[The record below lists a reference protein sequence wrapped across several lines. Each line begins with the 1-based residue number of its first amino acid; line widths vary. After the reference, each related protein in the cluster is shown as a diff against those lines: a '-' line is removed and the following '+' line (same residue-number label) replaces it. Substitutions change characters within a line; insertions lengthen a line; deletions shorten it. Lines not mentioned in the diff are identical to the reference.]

1 MINFISFYDIFGK
14 SIIHS
19 AYVISKRIQDIGEVF
34 ILVLFW
40 FPSDFFNHYLVFLLK
55 REVALAGSDLLFCC
69 FCFVSFVNYYLSFSL
84 LRRSLLQN
92 IDEELRIR

>member
-1 MINFISFYDIFGK
+1 MIKLISFYDIYGK

-40 FPSDFFNHYLVFLLK
+40 FSFDFFNHYLVFLLK
-55 REVALAGSDLLFCC
+55 REVALAGSDLLFVV
-69 FCFVSFVNYYLSFSL
+69 FVLFLS
-84 LRRSLLQN
+84 
-92 IDEELRIR
+92 